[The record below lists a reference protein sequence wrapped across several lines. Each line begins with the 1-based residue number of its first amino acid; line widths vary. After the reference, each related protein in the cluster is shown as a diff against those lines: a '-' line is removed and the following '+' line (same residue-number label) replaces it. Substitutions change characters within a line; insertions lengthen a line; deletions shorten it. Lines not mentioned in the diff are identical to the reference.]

1 MDVVEVHP
9 DGSLRVEAL
18 AAHRHPHA
26 NRFTTKVATIRL
38 SARQLSELLPV
49 TVQAVLLCCSAHR
62 VLLPALRSRNTSCQ
76 IHLMM

>member
-26 NRFTTKVATIRL
+26 NRFTTKVAGV
-38 SARQLSELLPV
+38 QLSSYQTAELLPV
-49 TVQAVLLCCSAHR
+49 AWQAMSLC
-62 VLLPALRSRNTSCQ
+62 
-76 IHLMM
+76 